1 MKYSPKYVKS
11 ARPNQ
16 LKTAKIELML
26 QHFATRFFSRWAVSS
41 LGLWIASGLLGPDR
55 LSVGN
60 TVWTVLG
67 AGLFLALVNMAIKP
81 ILVILS
87 FPAILLSLGLFMLVL
102 NGFLILL
109 AHWIYSPL
117 YVKDLWVAVIAGIII
132 GLVNFLVTKV
142 LEDI

>member
-1 MKYSPKYVKS
+1 
-11 ARPNQ
+11 
-16 LKTAKIELML
+16 ML
-26 QHFATRFFSRWAVSS
+26 QHFATRFLARWAVSS
-41 LGLWIASGLLGPDR
+41 LGLWIASGLLGPGR

-67 AGLFLALVNMAIKP
+67 AGLFLALVNMALKP

-109 AHWIYSPL
+109 VHWIYSTL
-117 YVKDLWVAVIAGIII
+117 YVKNLGVAIIAGIIV